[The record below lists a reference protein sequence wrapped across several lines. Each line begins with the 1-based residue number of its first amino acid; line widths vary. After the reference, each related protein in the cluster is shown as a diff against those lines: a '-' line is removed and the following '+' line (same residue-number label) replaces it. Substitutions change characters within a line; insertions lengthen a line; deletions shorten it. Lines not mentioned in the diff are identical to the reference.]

1 MWRYTHDPKYR
12 EWGKQ
17 MIDALEKYARTDK
30 GYHGVTFDLKGN
42 DRMESFF
49 LAETLKYLYL
59 LYSNDSILPCI
70 VLLT

>member
-1 MWRYTHDPKYR
+1 
-12 EWGKQ
+12 
-17 MIDALEKYARTDK
+17 MIDALEKYARADK
-30 GYHGVTFDLKGN
+30 GYHGVTFNLNGN